1 MLFSSYFL
9 GGFECTTG
17 FNREGDW
24 IDLIEETWHLRH
36 ADADYRRLRE
46 VGIRAVRDGI
56 RWPLV
61 DKGRR
66 CFDFSS
72 VEPLVRAARKYR
84 VEVVWDLF
92 HFGYPAGLNPLSA
105 DFASRFAEY
114 CAACARYLRDRL
126 QGTLWFTPVNEPS
139 YFSWVAGEV
148 GRFAPYIS
156 GRHYE
161 FKVALARA
169 AIAGID
175 AIRTRVPDARFLN
188 ADPLCHV
195 APKDE
200 RPESLLEARNFN
212 DVGVFESWDM
222 LCGRTLPELGGSR
235 AHLDVVGINY
245 YWNSQW
251 ELGRDGEWFGDEDPR
266 RVPLRDL
273 VRSVHERY
281 GGDLI
286 ISETSHWGVHRARW
300 IHELADEVEGLF
312 DASVPLGGICIYPII
327 GMFDWH
333 RPRRWMPMGLW
344 DCDSG
349 RGMRRLVH
357 QPMLDA
363 LAFVQE
369 RLKRNRMAP
378 QGLALDGRPRAGP
391 PAPASRPPARP
402 GRRS

>member
-24 IDLIEETWHLRH
+24 IDLMHETRHLRH
-36 ADADYRRLRE
+36 ADADYRRLCE

-61 DKGRR
+61 DRGRGA
-66 CFDFSS
+66 FDFSS
-72 VEPLVRAARKYR
+72 VEPLVRAARRYQ

-92 HFGYPAGLNPLSA
+92 HFGYPARLDLLSDAFPASFA
-105 DFASRFAEY
+105 DY

-139 YFSWVAGEV
+139 YFSWAAGEV
-148 GRFAPYIS
+148 GRFPPYLT
-156 GRHYE
+156 GRHRE
-161 FKVALARA
+161 VKVALARA

-175 AIRTRVPDARFLN
+175 AIRAEVPDARFLN

-195 APKDE
+195 APRDE
-200 RPESLLEARNFN
+200 RHESLHAARLFN
-212 DVGVFESWDM
+212 DVQVFESWDM
-222 LCGRTLPELGGSR
+222 LCGRTMPELGGSP
-235 AHLDVVGINY
+235 AHLDVVGVNY

-251 ELGRDGEWFGDEDPR
+251 QLGTEEQWLDDDDPR

-273 VRSVHERY
+273 IRSVHERY
-281 GGDLI
+281 GNELV
-286 ISETSHWGVHRARW
+286 ISETSHWGTHRARW
-300 IHELADEVEGLF
+300 MHELGDEAERLM
-312 DASVPLGGICIYPII
+312 DARVPLGGICIYPII

-333 RPRRWMPMGLW
+333 RPRHWMPMGLW
-344 DCDSG
+344 DCDSA

-357 QPMLDA
+357 RPMREA
-363 LAFVQE
+363 LARVQA
-369 RLKRNRMAP
+369 RLGRNPRAP
-378 QGLALDGRPRAGP
+378 RNEPRLHAAKAGP
-391 PAPASRPPARP
+391 PLPER
-402 GRRS
+402 

>member
-17 FNREGDW
+17 FNREGAW
-24 IDLIEETWHLRH
+24 IDLIDDTWHLRR

-61 DKGRR
+61 DKGAR
-66 CFDFSS
+66 FLDFST
-72 VEPLVRAARKYR
+72 VESLVRAARKYQ

-92 HFGYPAGLNPLSA
+92 HFGYPAGLDLLSKV
-105 DFASRFAEY
+105 FVPRFAEY
-114 CAACARYLRDRL
+114 CAACARFLRARL
-126 QGTLWFTPVNEPS
+126 QGTLWFTLINEPS
-139 YFSWVAGEV
+139 YFSWVAGQV
-148 GRFAPYIS
+148 GRFAPYIT
-156 GRHYE
+156 GRQYE

-175 AIRTRVPDARFLN
+175 AIRAEVPDARFLN

-200 RPESLLEARNFN
+200 RPESLIEARIFN
-212 DVGVFESWDM
+212 DVQVFESWDM

-235 AHLDVVGINY
+235 AHLDVVGVNY

-251 ELGRDGEWFGDEDPR
+251 VRGTEGEWLDDDDPR
-266 RVPLRDL
+266 RLPLRDL
-273 VRSVHERY
+273 IRSVYERY

-300 IHELADEVEGLF
+300 IHEVADEAESLF
-312 DASVPLGGICIYPII
+312 DAGVPLGGICIYPII

-333 RPRRWMPMGLW
+333 GPRQWMPMGLW
-344 DCDSG
+344 DCDSE

-357 QPMLDA
+357 RPMLDA
-363 LAFVQE
+363 LARVQARFADRH
-369 RLKRNRMAP
+369 RLH
-378 QGLALDGRPRAGP
+378 
-391 PAPASRPPARP
+391 
-402 GRRS
+402 

>member
-1 MLFSSYFL
+1 MLFSTYFL
-9 GGFECTTG
+9 AGFECTTG

-24 IDLIEETWHLRH
+24 IDVIDETRHLRH
-36 ADADYRRLRE
+36 ADADYRRLCD

-61 DKGRR
+61 DKGRGF
-66 CFDFSS
+66 FDFSS
-72 VEPLVRAARKYR
+72 VEPLVRAARKYQ

-92 HFGYPAGLNPLSA
+92 HFGYPAGADPLSA
-105 DFASRFAEY
+105 SFVPRFAEY
-114 CAACARYLRDRL
+114 CAACARYLRHRL

-139 YFSWVAGEV
+139 FFSWVAGEV
-148 GRFAPYIS
+148 GRLAPYHT
-156 GRHYE
+156 GGNYE
-161 FKVALARA
+161 FKVALVRA

-175 AIRTRVPDARFLN
+175 AIRSRVPDARFLN

-195 APKDE
+195 APGDGC
-200 RPESLLEARNFN
+200 RESLLAARHFN
-212 DVGVFESWDM
+212 DVHVFEGWDM

-251 ELGRDGEWFGDEDPR
+251 ELRREGEWLGDDDPR

-273 VRSVHERY
+273 IRSVHERY

-286 ISETSHWGVHRARW
+286 ISETSHWGAHRGRW
-300 IHELADEVEGLF
+300 LRELADGVESLF
-312 DASVPLGGICIYPII
+312 DAGVPLGGICIYPII

-344 DCDSG
+344 DCDSE

-357 QPMLDA
+357 RPMLDA
-363 LAFVQE
+363 LACVQE
-369 RLKRNRMAP
+369 RFRRL
-378 QGLALDGRPRAGP
+378 LAKP
-391 PAPASRPPARP
+391 
-402 GRRS
+402 

>member
-1 MLFSSYFL
+1 MLFNSYFL

-24 IDLIEETWHLRH
+24 IDLIDETGHLRR

-61 DKGRR
+61 DKGRGS
-66 CFDFSS
+66 FDFSS

-92 HFGYPAGLNPLSA
+92 HFGYPPGLDLLSPG
-105 DFASRFAEY
+105 FASGFAEY

-126 QGTLWFTPVNEPS
+126 RGTLWFTPVNEPS
-139 YFSWVAGEV
+139 YFSWVAGQV
-148 GRFAPYIS
+148 GRFAPYITD
-156 GRHYE
+156 RHYE
-161 FKVALARA
+161 VKVALVRA

-175 AIRTRVPDARFLN
+175 AIRDKVPDARFLN

-195 APKDE
+195 APRDG
-200 RPESLLEARNFN
+200 RHASLLAARIFN
-212 DVGVFESWDM
+212 EVQVFESWDM

-235 AHLDVVGINY
+235 AHLDVVGVNY

-251 ELGRDGEWFGDEDPR
+251 ELGREGEWLDEGDPR

-273 VRSVHERY
+273 IRSVHERY
-281 GGDLI
+281 GGDVI

-300 IHELADEVEGLF
+300 LRELGDEVASLS
-312 DASVPLGGICIYPII
+312 DAGVPLGGICIYPII

-333 RPRRWMPMGLW
+333 SPRQWMPMGLW
-344 DCDSG
+344 DCDSE

-357 QPMLDA
+357 RPMLDA
-363 LAFVQE
+363 LARAQE
-369 RLKRNRMAP
+369 RFSQHPMAP
-378 QGLALDGRPRAGP
+378 QGRALHGGRGV
-391 PAPASRPPARP
+391 
-402 GRRS
+402 

>member
-1 MLFSSYFL
+1 MLFASYFL

-24 IDLIEETWHLRH
+24 TDLIDETWHLRH
-36 ADADYRRLRE
+36 ADADYRRLCE
-46 VGIRAVRDGI
+46 VGIHAVRDGI
-56 RWPLV
+56 RWPVV
-61 DKGRR
+61 DKGRG
-66 CFDFSS
+66 CFDFST

-84 VEVVWDLF
+84 TEVVWDLF
-92 HFGYPAGLNPLSA
+92 HFGYPAGLDPLSPGFA
-105 DFASRFAEY
+105 DRFAAY
-114 CAACARYLRDRL
+114 CAACARYLRPRL
-126 QGTLWFTPVNEPS
+126 QGTLWFTPINEPS

-148 GRFAPYIS
+148 GHFAPYMT
-156 GRHYE
+156 GCHYE
-161 FKVALARA
+161 LKVALARA

-175 AIRTRVPDARFLN
+175 AIRAIVPDARFLN

-195 APKDE
+195 APMDG
-200 RPESLLEARNFN
+200 RPESLQAARTFN
-212 DVGVFESWDM
+212 DVQVFESWDM
-222 LCGRTLPELGGSR
+222 LCGRSLPELGGSR

-251 ELGRDGEWFGDEDPR
+251 ERGRDGVWLEDDDPR

-281 GGDLI
+281 GGDLA

-300 IHELADEVEGLF
+300 VHELADEVESLF
-312 DASVPLGGICIYPII
+312 DADVPLGGVCIYPII

-333 RPRRWMPMGLW
+333 QPRPWMPMGLW

-357 QPMLDA
+357 RPMLDA
-363 LAFVQE
+363 LACAQE
-369 RLKRNRMAP
+369 RLGPRCRNTA
-378 QGLALDGRPRAGP
+378 AYSGRHAG
-391 PAPASRPPARP
+391 RW
-402 GRRS
+402 

>member
-17 FNREGDW
+17 FNREGAW
-24 IDLIEETWHLRH
+24 IDLIDDTWHLRR

-46 VGIRAVRDGI
+46 VGIRAVRDAI

-66 CFDFSS
+66 FLDFST
-72 VEPLVRAARKYR
+72 VEPLVRASRRYQ

-92 HFGYPAGLNPLSA
+92 HFGYPADLDLLS
-105 DFASRFAEY
+105 DEFAPRFAEY

-126 QGTLWFTPVNEPS
+126 QGTLWFTLVNEPS
-139 YFSWVAGEV
+139 YFSWVAGHV
-148 GRFAPYIS
+148 GCFAPYIT

-175 AIRTRVPDARFLN
+175 AIRAEVPDARFLN

-200 RPESLLEARNFN
+200 RPESLIEARIFN
-212 DVGVFESWDM
+212 DVQVFESWDM

-235 AHLDVVGINY
+235 AHLDVVGVNY

-251 ELGRDGEWFGDEDPR
+251 ELGREGEWLDDDDPR

-273 VRSVHERY
+273 IRSVHERY

-300 IHELADEVEGLF
+300 LHELADEAESLF
-312 DASVPLGGICIYPII
+312 DAGVPLGGICIYPII

-333 RPRRWMPMGLW
+333 KPRVWMPMGLW
-344 DCDSG
+344 DCDKE

-357 QPMLDA
+357 RPMLDA
-363 LAFVQE
+363 LAHVQE
-369 RLKRNRMAP
+369 RLSQK
-378 QGLALDGRPRAGP
+378 PRG
-391 PAPASRPPARP
+391 
-402 GRRS
+402 

>member
-1 MLFSSYFL
+1 MLFNSYFL

-24 IDLIEETWHLRH
+24 IDLIDETWHLRR
-36 ADADYRRLRE
+36 ADGDYRRLGE

-61 DKGRR
+61 DKGRGL
-66 CFDFSS
+66 FDFSS
-72 VEPLVRAARKYR
+72 VEPLVRAARKYQ

-92 HFGYPAGLNPLSA
+92 HFGYPAGLNLLSA
-105 DFASRFAEY
+105 AFAPRFAAY

-126 QGTLWFTPVNEPS
+126 QGTLWFTLVNEPS

-148 GRFAPYIS
+148 GRFAPYMT

-161 FKVALARA
+161 LKVALARA

-175 AIRTRVPDARFLN
+175 AIRARVPDARFLN

-195 APKDE
+195 AP
-200 RPESLLEARNFN
+200 RNGRRTSRLAAGIFN
-212 DVGVFESWDM
+212 DVHVFESWDM

-251 ELGRDGEWFGDEDPR
+251 EFRGVGEWLEDDDPR

-273 VRSVHERY
+273 IRSVYERY
-281 GGDLI
+281 GGELI

-300 IHELADEVEGLF
+300 MRELAGEVESLF
-312 DASVPLGGICIYPII
+312 DAGVPLGGVCIYPII

-344 DCDSG
+344 DCDSE
-349 RGMRRLVH
+349 RRMRRRLH
-357 QPMLDA
+357 RPMLDA
-363 LAFVQE
+363 LAHAQE
-369 RLKRNRMAP
+369 RFSRNPMA
-378 QGLALDGRPRAGP
+378 QRGRALDGGRGVRAG
-391 PAPASRPPARP
+391 
-402 GRRS
+402 

>member
-24 IDLIEETWHLRH
+24 IDLIEETGHLRH
-36 ADADYRRLRE
+36 ADADYRRLCE

-61 DKGRR
+61 DKGRGG
-66 CFDFSS
+66 FDFSS
-72 VEPLVRAARKYR
+72 VEPLVRAARRYK
-84 VEVVWDLF
+84 VDVVWDLF
-92 HFGYPAGLNPLSA
+92 HFGYPAGLDLLSA
-105 DFASRFAEY
+105 TFVSRFAEY
-114 CAACARYLRDRL
+114 CAACARYLRRRL

-148 GRFAPYIS
+148 GRFAPYIT
-156 GRHYE
+156 GRHHE

-175 AIRTRVPDARFLN
+175 AIRARVPDARFLN

-195 APKDE
+195 APRNE
-200 RPESLLEARNFN
+200 RPASLSEARVFN
-212 DVGVFESWDM
+212 DDQVFESWDM

-251 ELGRDGEWFGDEDPR
+251 ELGQEGEWLDDEDPR

-273 VRSVHERY
+273 IRSVHARY
-281 GGDLI
+281 GGELI

-300 IHELADEVEGLF
+300 LRELADEVDGLF

-333 RPRRWMPMGLW
+333 RPRPWMPMGLW
-344 DCDSG
+344 DCDSK

-357 QPMLDA
+357 RPMLDA
-363 LAFVQE
+363 LAFAQE
-369 RLKRNRMAP
+369 RFSRTGMA
-378 QGLALDGRPRAGP
+378 LP
-391 PAPASRPPARP
+391 PAQLAPRILV
-402 GRRS
+402 

>member
-17 FNREGDW
+17 FNRDGDW
-24 IDLIEETWHLRH
+24 IDLIDETGHLRH
-36 ADADYRRLRE
+36 AGGDYRRLSA
-46 VGIRAVRDGI
+46 VGIRAVREGI

-61 DKGRR
+61 DKGRGF
-66 CFDFSS
+66 FDFSS
-72 VEPLVRAARKYR
+72 VESLVRAARRYR

-92 HFGYPAGLNPLSA
+92 HFGYPTGLDPLSPA
-105 DFASRFAEY
+105 FASRFAGY

-139 YFSWVAGEV
+139 YFSWVAGEA
-148 GRFAPYIS
+148 GRFAPYLT

-161 FKVALARA
+161 LKVALARA

-175 AIRTRVPDARFLN
+175 AIRAMVPDARFLN

-195 APKDE
+195 APRDG
-200 RPESLLEARNFN
+200 RPESLLAARMFN
-212 DVGVFESWDM
+212 DVQVFECWDM

-235 AHLDVVGINY
+235 AHLDVVGVNY

-251 ELGRDGEWFGDEDPR
+251 ELGSEGQWLADGDPR
-266 RVPLRDL
+266 RVPLRHL
-273 VRSVHERY
+273 IRSVYERY
-281 GGDLI
+281 GGSLI
-286 ISETSHWGVHRARW
+286 ISETSHWGAHRAGWVR
-300 IHELADEVEGLF
+300 ELADEAGSLL
-312 DASVPLGGICIYPII
+312 DAGVPLGGICLYPII

-344 DCDSG
+344 DCDSA

-357 QPMLDA
+357 RPMLDA
-363 LAFVQE
+363 LACAQE
-369 RLKRNRMAP
+369 RF
-378 QGLALDGRPRAGP
+378 
-391 PAPASRPPARP
+391 
-402 GRRS
+402 RSEWK

>member
-24 IDLIEETWHLRH
+24 IDLIKETLHLRH

-66 CFDFSS
+66 SFDFST

-92 HFGYPAGLNPLSA
+92 HFGYPAGLDPLSA
-105 DFASRFAEY
+105 DFAPRFAEY

-139 YFSWVAGEV
+139 YFSWAAGEV
-148 GRFAPYIS
+148 GRFAPYSS
-156 GRHYE
+156 GRNYE

-175 AIRTRVPDARFLN
+175 AIRARVPDARFLN

-195 APKDE
+195 APGDE
-200 RPESLLEARNFN
+200 RPESLRAARIFN
-212 DVGVFESWDM
+212 DVQVFESWDM
-222 LCGRTLPELGGSR
+222 LCGRTRPELGGSR
-235 AHLDVVGINY
+235 AHLDVVGVNY

-251 ELGRDGEWFGDEDPR
+251 ERGRDGEWLEDDDPR

-273 VRSVHERY
+273 IRSVYERY
-281 GGDLI
+281 GGDLV

-300 IHELADEVEGLF
+300 LRELADEVESLF
-312 DASVPLGGICIYPII
+312 DARVPLGGVCIYPII

-333 RPRRWMPMGLW
+333 WPRPWMPMGLW
-344 DCDSG
+344 DCDRG
-349 RGMRRLVH
+349 RGMRRRVH
-357 QPMLDA
+357 RPMLDA
-363 LAFVQE
+363 LACAQE
-369 RLKRNRMAP
+369 RL
-378 QGLALDGRPRAGP
+378 G
-391 PAPASRPPARP
+391 AR
-402 GRRS
+402 RRR